1 MFKKDKIL
9 FKEAIDVCNSFII
22 AVTSLNGLVNKFVY
36 IKKVEILPIVNLLNL
51 HSIIPNI
58 AIKIYKILETNLIV
72 GFVKDEKNIVL

>member
-51 HSIIPNI
+51 HI
-58 AIKIYKILETNLIV
+58 
-72 GFVKDEKNIVL
+72 